1 MKQLYN
7 QKRQAFAGQPNDQ
20 VPPDAG
26 DNQMKVAT
34 AMQDQRRALES
45 ENSNL
50 RSRLQGMEND

>member
-7 QKRQAFAGQPNDQ
+7 QKRQAFAGQPNESVQ
-20 VPPDAG
+20 PDAG
-26 DNQMKVAT
+26 ENQMKVAT

-50 RSRLQGMEND
+50 RSRLQGMEHD